1 MDYRKQMMITFTKS
15 EIVDRKFSMKIDFLQ
30 FNFKGS
36 KKEKKNL
43 ECIYHIIIASCSGF
57 REKPPERKI
66 IKKILPN
73 PQGENCVERLLLRWE
88 KMHLTI
94 TMTIYV
100 NLGSFAQVLQ

>member
-36 KKEKKNL
+36 KKEKKEFL

-57 REKPPERKI
+57 REKPPERKNL
-66 IKKILPN
+66 KKF
-73 PQGENCVERLLLRWE
+73 C
-88 KMHLTI
+88 LTPKVKI
-94 TMTIYV
+94 
-100 NLGSFAQVLQ
+100 VLKDYYCAGKKCT